1 MKAKSSLFLKI
12 LCVVLFVVFGV
23 TALLSGAGLMIGV
36 ASGAYGLFGDYS
48 DASAAS
54 VRDSM
59 YRDIASRAYG
69 KVQNMLNAYSNADGT
84 PNNEMIAGNLQ
95 ESFAVGQTNLRLG
108 LMGPDGSEIFDT
120 LTDSAVLGPYEF
132 TAIREHRRP
141 LDAAEEGFSEA
152 ERTPFAEVLYFHSRE
167 EAESTF
173 FAGFDNGRYQGRT
186 IADWEI
192 AELPAPVD
200 SEIGASLAAPI
211 ETTTAS
217 PADFDEAAITPS
229 PYVTAQP
236 DVYDDYPGA
245 RYALT
250 ITFAPD
256 ESNVIYRR
264 YTDYSP
270 AYADAR
276 ALEAQFPG
284 TTTQVEVLENNEAY
298 LTAYLWRVE
307 TTEYPLVVGID
318 AALPVNDL
326 IALAVR
332 GADFI
337 TTHRALLV
345 WALALSLL
353 LMLACVVWLC
363 IAAGHKRGV
372 EGIHLNWIDRIPLD
386 LYLALLL
393 LALFGT
399 FLLLSRVAD
408 SSTFIAYSSRPA
420 YDDALTVAYA
430 LFFGGVFVMWLLLG
444 LSLPVTFAAR
454 LKSGEWWRSMLTYRV
469 LSLLWRFIK
478 WLGRGIAY
486 AVTSLPLYWRTALVW
501 GGLGFLVLLAL
512 LMEGSGRLLWL
523 WLLAEIVLTPLVVLF
538 TIGLRR
544 LEKGGEELAK
554 GNLDY
559 RIPTR
564 HLLPALRKH
573 AENLNSITD
582 GMQRAVREQM
592 KSERMKTELITNVS
606 HDIKTPLTSIISY
619 VKLLERDG
627 LQSENAPQYLEVLDR
642 QSARLKKLTDD
653 LVEASKASSGAMQV
667 NLERTDLH
675 LLLEQVMGEYAEKL
689 TAARLTPVLCL
700 ASEKPFVMADGR
712 LLWRVFDNVFSN
724 LCKYAQP
731 ETRVYIET
739 AQSKNTVTVS
749 IKNISREPLNISG
762 DELMERFVRGD
773 ASRNTE
779 GSGLGLSIAQSLM
792 ALQNGSV
799 SIDIDGDL
807 FKITVTIPA
816 AA

>member
-59 YRDIASRAYG
+59 YRDIASRAYS
-69 KVQNMLNAYSNADGT
+69 KVQTVLNRYSQKDGAPDNAL
-84 PNNEMIAGNLQ
+84 IAGNLQ

-108 LMGPDGSEIFDT
+108 LMDPDGSEIFDT

-141 LDAAEEGFSEA
+141 LDAAEAGFSEA

-173 FAGFDNGRYQGRT
+173 FAGFDNGRYQGRK
-186 IADWEI
+186 IANWEI

-200 SEIGASLAAPI
+200 SETGASLAAPI
-211 ETTTAS
+211 ETATAS

-264 YTDYSP
+264 YPDYSA

-276 ALEAQFPG
+276 VLQTQFPG

-307 TTEYPLVVGID
+307 TTEYPLTVGID
-318 AALPVNDL
+318 AALPVSDL
-326 IALAVR
+326 TALAVR

-345 WALALSLL
+345 WTLALSLL

-372 EGIHLNWIDRIPLD
+372 EGIRLNWIDRIPLD

-399 FLLLSRVAD
+399 FLLLSRMAD
-408 SSTFIAYSSRPA
+408 SVTFGAYSFRPA
-420 YDDALTVAYA
+420 YDDAVTVAFG
-430 LFFGGVFVMWLLLG
+430 LFLGGVFAVWLLLG
-444 LSLPVTFAAR
+444 LSMPVTFAAR
-454 LKSGEWWRSMLTYRV
+454 LKAGEWWHNMLTYRV
-469 LSLLWRFIK
+469 LSLLWRCIK

-486 AVTSLPLYWRTALVW
+486 AVTNLPLYWRTALVW

-512 LMEGSGRLLWL
+512 LMEGSDRLLWL

-538 TIGLRR
+538 TIGLRK

-582 GMQRAVREQM
+582 GMQKAVREQM

-675 LLLEQVMGEYAEKL
+675 VLLEQVMGEYAEKL
-689 TAARLTPVLCL
+689 TAARLTPMLCL

-739 AQSKNTVTVS
+739 ARTAKAVTVS

-792 ALQNGSV
+792 ALQSGSV

>member
-1 MKAKSSLFLKI
+1 
-12 LCVVLFVVFGV
+12 
-23 TALLSGAGLMIGV
+23 
-36 ASGAYGLFGDYS
+36 
-48 DASAAS
+48 SAA
-54 VRDSM
+54 
-59 YRDIASRAYG
+59 
-69 KVQNMLNAYSNADGT
+69 L
-84 PNNEMIAGNLQ
+84 
-95 ESFAVGQTNLRLG
+95 
-108 LMGPDGSEIFDT
+108 
-120 LTDSAVLGPYEF
+120 
-132 TAIREHRRP
+132 
-141 LDAAEEGFSEA
+141 
-152 ERTPFAEVLYFHSRE
+152 
-167 EAESTF
+167 
-173 FAGFDNGRYQGRT
+173 
-186 IADWEI
+186 
-192 AELPAPVD
+192 
-200 SEIGASLAAPI
+200 
-211 ETTTAS
+211 
-217 PADFDEAAITPS
+217 
-229 PYVTAQP
+229 
-236 DVYDDYPGA
+236 
-245 RYALT
+245 
-250 ITFAPD
+250 
-256 ESNVIYRR
+256 
-264 YTDYSP
+264 
-270 AYADAR
+270 ADAR
-276 ALEAQFPG
+276 ALQAQFPG
-284 TTTQVEVLENNEAY
+284 TTTQVEGLEHDAY
-298 LTAYLWRVE
+298 LTVRLWRVE
-307 TTEYPLVVGID
+307 TTEYPLIVGID

-332 GADFI
+332 GAGFI

-345 WALALSLL
+345 WTLALSLL

-399 FLLLSRVAD
+399 FLLLSRMAD
-408 SSTFIAYSSRPA
+408 SFTFSAYSSRPA
-420 YDDALTVAYA
+420 YDDAVTVAFA
-430 LFFGGVFVMWLLLG
+430 LLFGGVYVVWLLLG
-444 LSLPVTFAAR
+444 LSMPVTFAAR

-512 LMEGSGRLLWL
+512 LMEGSGRLLSL
-523 WLLAEIVLTPLVVLF
+523 WLLAEIILTPLVVLF

-700 ASEKPFVMADGR
+700 ASEKPFVTADGR

>member
-1 MKAKSSLFLKI
+1 
-12 LCVVLFVVFGV
+12 
-23 TALLSGAGLMIGV
+23 
-36 ASGAYGLFGDYS
+36 
-48 DASAAS
+48 
-54 VRDSM
+54 
-59 YRDIASRAYG
+59 
-69 KVQNMLNAYSNADGT
+69 
-84 PNNEMIAGNLQ
+84 
-95 ESFAVGQTNLRLG
+95 
-108 LMGPDGSEIFDT
+108 
-120 LTDSAVLGPYEF
+120 
-132 TAIREHRRP
+132 
-141 LDAAEEGFSEA
+141 
-152 ERTPFAEVLYFHSRE
+152 
-167 EAESTF
+167 
-173 FAGFDNGRYQGRT
+173 
-186 IADWEI
+186 
-192 AELPAPVD
+192 
-200 SEIGASLAAPI
+200 
-211 ETTTAS
+211 
-217 PADFDEAAITPS
+217 
-229 PYVTAQP
+229 
-236 DVYDDYPGA
+236 
-245 RYALT
+245 
-250 ITFAPD
+250 
-256 ESNVIYRR
+256 
-264 YTDYSP
+264 
-270 AYADAR
+270 
-276 ALEAQFPG
+276 
-284 TTTQVEVLENNEAY
+284 
-298 LTAYLWRVE
+298 
-307 TTEYPLVVGID
+307 
-318 AALPVNDL
+318 
-326 IALAVR
+326 
-332 GADFI
+332 
-337 TTHRALLV
+337 
-345 WALALSLL
+345 
-353 LMLACVVWLC
+353 
-363 IAAGHKRGV
+363 
-372 EGIHLNWIDRIPLD
+372 
-386 LYLALLL
+386 
-393 LALFGT
+393 
-399 FLLLSRVAD
+399 
-408 SSTFIAYSSRPA
+408 
-420 YDDALTVAYA
+420 
-430 LFFGGVFVMWLLLG
+430 
-444 LSLPVTFAAR
+444 
-454 LKSGEWWRSMLTYRV
+454 
-469 LSLLWRFIK
+469 SLLWRFIK

-486 AVTSLPLYWRTALVW
+486 AVKNIPLYWRTALVW

-512 LMEGSGRLLWL
+512 LTAGSDRLLWL

-582 GMQRAVREQM
+582 GMQRAVHEQM

-675 LLLEQVMGEYAEKL
+675 LLLAQVMGEYAEKL

-700 ASEKPFVMADGR
+700 ASEKPFVTADGR

-739 AQSKNTVTVS
+739 ARTAKSVTVS

-799 SIDIDGDL
+799 AIDIDGDL
-807 FKITVTIPA
+807 FKLQVTIPA

>member
-23 TALLSGAGLMIGV
+23 TALLSGAGLFVGV

-59 YRDIASRAYG
+59 YRDIASRAYS
-69 KVQNMLNAYSNADGT
+69 KVQTVLNRYSQKDGAPDNAL
-84 PNNEMIAGNLQ
+84 IAANLQ

-108 LMGPDGSEIFDT
+108 LMDPDGSEIFDT

-152 ERTPFAEVLYFHSRE
+152 ERTPFAKVLYFHSRE
-167 EAESTF
+167 EAEGTF

-200 SEIGASLAAPI
+200 SETGASLAAPI

-217 PADFDEAAITPS
+217 PADFDEAAITPR
-229 PYVTAQP
+229 PYVTTQP

-264 YTDYSP
+264 YPDYS
-270 AYADAR
+270 AALADAR
-276 ALEAQFPG
+276 ALEAQYPG
-284 TTTQVEVLENNEAY
+284 TTTQVEGDENEAY
-298 LTAYLWRVE
+298 LTARLWRVE
-307 TTEYPLVVGID
+307 TTEYPLTVGID

-326 IALAVR
+326 TALAVR

-345 WALALSLL
+345 WALVLSLL

-408 SSTFIAYSSRPA
+408 SITLGGYTARSA

-430 LFFGGVFVMWLLLG
+430 LFFGGVFVMWMLLD
-444 LSLPVTFAAR
+444 LSMILTFAAR
-454 LKSGEWWRSMLTYRV
+454 LKSGEWWHNMLTYRV
-469 LSLLWRFIK
+469 LSLLWQFIK

-486 AVTSLPLYWRTALVW
+486 AVTNLPLYWRTALVW

-512 LMEGSGRLLWL
+512 LTEGSGRLLWL

-582 GMQRAVREQM
+582 GMQKAVREQM

-689 TAARLTPVLCL
+689 AAARLTPVLSL
-700 ASEKPFVMADGR
+700 ASETPFVMADGR